1 MNEKRDFLHLMLDML
16 TGAYNREDVR
26 NNAHGHPLETNIGK
40 LFAIFAWGLEMTYE
54 QVEKV
59 QDWTDIDKAQGV
71 VLDRFGANYGVA
83 RDGLPD
89 DFYRLL
95 IKVKRIAQLS
105 GGDIETVI
113 AAAATLLD
121 VELTDIGL
129 EEVFPAKVYVSV
141 DEALLSAQTQN
152 VIDAVAAMIHRI
164 VAAGVGFRLILRSYR
179 EYRERLVL
187 NTGLV
192 VVKEVLLEPVS
203 LPRSLS
209 GEVRPNTSMYQQA
222 EIMLQPA

>member
-26 NNAHGHPLETNIGK
+26 NNARGHPLETNIGK
-40 LFAIFAWGLEMTYE
+40 LFAIFAWGLEMTYA

-59 QDWTDIDKAQGV
+59 QDWTDIDNAQGV

-152 VIDAVAAMIHRI
+152 VIDAVAAMLHRI

-222 EIMLQPA
+222 EITLQPA